1 MTKKHATYTNP
12 NTGIAYPLFEAV
24 YDYNVEVYASDLKK
38 AVTGDPY
45 KCVIAL
51 GLMRDKHV
59 LEACIGSGKDGYV
72 IFKADGMHP
81 VDYAM
86 HFTLPANTRR
96 TLDEFDKNKKAK
108 TTIIKLRAPTPGRT
122 LAARSVLGKKR
133 RAAIK
138 AGAPVKKRA
147 NVNRPR
153 ITRLGV
159 PHRPTPIIKN
169 GAVSFPQLTP

>member
-1 MTKKHATYTNP
+1 MAKQTYTDA
-12 NTGIAYPLFEAV
+12 NTGVVYPMFEAV
-24 YDYNVEVYASDLKK
+24 YDYNVEVYKSDSKK
-38 AVTGDPY
+38 AVPGDPH
-45 KCVIAL
+45 KCVIAMA
-51 GLMRDKHV
+51 LMRDKHV
-59 LEACIGSGKDGYV
+59 IDACIGSGKDGYV

-96 TLDEFDKNKKAK
+96 TLDEFDVSKKAK

-122 LAARSVLGKKR
+122 HAARAKLNKNR
-133 RAAIK
+133 RIAVK
-138 AGAPVKKRA
+138 AGAAVKKRA
-147 NVNRPR
+147 NAKRPR

-159 PHRPTPIIKN
+159 PNRPSPTIKN